1 MPRPLRKPDDFEKDE
16 LQRITEI
23 NYQIAH
29 NIETNK
35 TLAQERRTIVT
46 LLRDRGWSMY
56 GIAVETGITPNTVKR
71 ILGSE

>member
-16 LQRITEI
+16 LRRITDI

>member
-16 LQRITEI
+16 LQRIAEI
-23 NYQIAH
+23 NHQIAY

-46 LLRDRGWSMY
+46 QLRDRGWSMY